1 MITEDNLYWSD
12 CWWFVLQINI
22 PQNMADLIIKTNKV
36 TVAELRLL
44 VEAEMILIFPAM
56 QLWKRYTPRWCLAAL
71 MLSIF
76 IQYLDE
82 SGPSITSITPCKL
95 HYWDKSFLGCLNW
108 WKTRR
113 NSIENHRRASNWW
126 MYVLSKYFI
135 FD

>member
-1 MITEDNLYWSD
+1 
-12 CWWFVLQINI
+12 
-22 PQNMADLIIKTNKV
+22 MADLIIKTNKV
-36 TVAELRLL
+36 TVAELRLF

-95 HYWDKSFLGCLNW
+95 HY
-108 WKTRR
+108 
-113 NSIENHRRASNWW
+113 
-126 MYVLSKYFI
+126 
-135 FD
+135 